1 MVPLIII
8 KFLPNEWW
16 QTVVIHHWDILFGNF
31 NISAYQYFFPAMQV
45 SSNNKLDNGISR
57 EDPIMSVVGKL
68 LLGNVDFRNNN
79 ILKYCGMGLF
89 PQKVKPTLASPPNH
103 LPSVHPA
110 PNIQVLFLL
119 SLVQKGDLS
128 SFRSIFLSFSGSKHP
143 VFARPSSRCSWPS
156 GELVLALVEL
166 KVYWGN

>member
-1 MVPLIII
+1 
-8 KFLPNEWW
+8 
-16 QTVVIHHWDILFGNF
+16 
-31 NISAYQYFFPAMQV
+31 MQV
-45 SSNNKLDNGISR
+45 TSNNKLDNGISR

-119 SLVQKGDLS
+119 SPVQKGDCLPSCLS
-128 SFRSIFLSFSGSKHP
+128 SFLSQVVSIQCLSGPLAGVH
-143 VFARPSSRCSWPS
+143 VL
-156 GELVLALVEL
+156 GE
-166 KVYWGN
+166 N